1 MNEVQQAT
9 EPAVKPIGGFL
20 TLKYLGASTA
30 VVLSVVAFS
39 NVIQLLF
46 LLWTKASSSNSLG
59 AFVFSGYQ
67 GMITNAL
74 LALTFALIA
83 WIGLMNVTKS
93 ISGRPEYV
101 NTLAYVLITNAMLG
115 VLALATLIGLVNL
128 VSVLLSS
135 LVLIGSG
142 ADIGAMYLGTFLP
155 QLVASALA
163 GFAAFAAYKIAKGK
177 NLSSVLGIV
186 LVSVA
191 GAALIATI
199 ITVAVQSHTAALNER
214 TTKDSVND
222 YLNSYNSF

>member
-1 MNEVQQAT
+1 MNEIQQTT
-9 EPAVKPIGGFL
+9 EQVVKPIGGFL
-20 TLKYLGASTA
+20 TLKYLGASISA
-30 VVLSVVAFS
+30 VLSVVVFS
-39 NVIQLLF
+39 NVIQQLF
-46 LLWTKASSSNSLG
+46 LLWTKTNSTSSLG
-59 AFVFSGYQ
+59 AFVPISYQ
-67 GMITNAL
+67 GMVTSAL
-74 LALTFALIA
+74 LTITFSLIA
-83 WIGLMNVTKS
+83 WLGFINVTKS
-93 ISGRPEYV
+93 IAARSEYV

-115 VLALATLIGLVNL
+115 VLVLATLIGLVNL

-135 LVLIGSG
+135 LILIGSG
-142 ADIGAMYLGTFLP
+142 TDIGAMYLGTFLP

-199 ITVAVQSHTAALNER
+199 ITVAVQSHVTASSDQIRKN
-214 TTKDSVND
+214 TVND